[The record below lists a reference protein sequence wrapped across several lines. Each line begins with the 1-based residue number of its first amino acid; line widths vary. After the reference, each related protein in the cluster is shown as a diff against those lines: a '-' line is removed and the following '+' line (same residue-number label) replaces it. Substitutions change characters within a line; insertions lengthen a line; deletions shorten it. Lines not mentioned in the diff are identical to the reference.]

1 MTHMTTLVTG
11 TAGFIGSFVG
21 LRLLESGEPVVGLD
35 NLNPYYDVSLKEA
48 RLARLKRFANFT
60 EARIDLADRGAVA
73 EVFRRHRPKV
83 VIHLAAQAGV
93 RYSIEA
99 PQTYVDANLVGLGN
113 ILEGCRETACRHLL
127 FASSSS
133 VYGTNAKLPFAVDD
147 PVDHPISLYAATK
160 RAGELM
166 VHTYAHLFNIP
177 STCLRFFTVYG
188 PWGRP
193 DMALFLFTEAIQ
205 AGRPIRVFNK
215 GEMRRAFTYVDDIVE
230 CVLRL
235 IDVIPMPIPGGS
247 PATSSSAPF
256 RVLNLGSEETVE
268 LERYIELIEKGLGKK
283 AIKEYLPMQPGD
295 VPVTWA
301 DASDLKALIDWRPTT
316 SVETGV
322 QAFTDWYKEYYGID
336 RPKSAAAGG

>member
-1 MTHMTTLVTG
+1 MTTLVTG

-21 LRLLESGEPVVGLD
+21 LRLLESGEPVIGLD
-35 NLNPYYDVSLKEA
+35 NLNPYYDVRLKEA
-48 RLARLKRFANFT
+48 RLARLKRFPTFT
-60 EARIDLADRGAVA
+60 DARIDLADREAVA
-73 EVFRRHRPKV
+73 EIFRRHRPDV

-93 RYSIEA
+93 RYSLEA
-99 PQTYVDANLVGLGN
+99 PHAYVDSNLIGLVN
-113 ILEGCRETACRHLL
+113 VLEGCRQVACRHLL

-133 VYGTNAKLPFAVDD
+133 VYGTNAQLPFSVEH

-160 RAGELM
+160 RSGELI

-193 DMALFLFTEAIQ
+193 DMALFLFTDAIQ
-205 AGRPIRVFNK
+205 AGRPIKVFNK
-215 GEMRRAFTYVDDIVE
+215 GQMRRAFTYVDDIVE

-235 IDVIPMPIPGGS
+235 IDVIPAPVPGDSPS
-247 PATSSSAPF
+247 PATSPAAPF
-256 RVLNLGSEETVE
+256 RILNLGSEETVE
-268 LERYIELIEKGLGKK
+268 LERYIELIEQGLGKK
-283 AIKEYLPMQPGD
+283 AIKEYLPMQAGD

-301 DASDLKALIDWRPTT
+301 DASDLRGLIGWQPTT

-322 QAFTDWYKEYYGID
+322 RAFVEWYKEYYGVAQ
-336 RPKSAAAGG
+336 PKSAASGG

>member
-1 MTHMTTLVTG
+1 MTTLVTG

-21 LRLLESGEPVVGLD
+21 LRLLESGEAVIGLD

-60 EARIDLADRGAVA
+60 EARIDLADRSAVA
-73 EVFRRHRPKV
+73 DLFRRHRPDV

-93 RYSIEA
+93 RYSVEA
-99 PQTYVDANLVGLGN
+99 PHTYVDSNLVGLGN
-113 ILEGCRETACRHLL
+113 ILEGCRDVACRHLL

-133 VYGTNAKLPFAVDD
+133 VYGTNAKLPFAVED

-205 AGRPIRVFNK
+205 AGRPIKVFNK
-215 GEMRRAFTYVDDIVE
+215 GEMRRAFTYIDDIVE
-230 CVLRL
+230 CIIRL
-235 IDVIPMPIPGGS
+235 IDVIPAPKANATPS
-247 PATSSSAPF
+247 PATSASAPF
-256 RVLNLGSEETVE
+256 CVLNLGSEETVQ

-283 AIKEYLPMQPGD
+283 AVKEYMPIQMGD
-295 VPVTWA
+295 VPVTRA
-301 DASDLKALIDWRPTT
+301 DASDLKALIGWQPMTK
-316 SVETGV
+316 VEDGV
-322 QAFTDWYKEYYGID
+322 QAFVDWYKDYYGIS
-336 RPKSAAAGG
+336 RPKSAVAGR